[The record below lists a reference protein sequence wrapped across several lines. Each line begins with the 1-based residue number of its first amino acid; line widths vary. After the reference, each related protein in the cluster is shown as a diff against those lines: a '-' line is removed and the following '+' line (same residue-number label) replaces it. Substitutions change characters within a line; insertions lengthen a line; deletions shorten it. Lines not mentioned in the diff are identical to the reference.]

1 LPVRRLTRSALV
13 VTLVCLLNLTTTA
26 AAQDTTAITRPRP
39 RIGLVLSGGSAK
51 GFAHIGVLA
60 ALERMGVP
68 IDVVT
73 GTSMGAVL
81 GGFYAIGYTPQQIR
95 EIAAGQDWS
104 GLLGDR
110 SDRQMLVPD
119 RRVVGSRTV
128 VSFPVRGGRVTL
140 PSGVVRGDA
149 IMRLL
154 ERVTWRAQ
162 AVRDFTQLP
171 LPFAAVATD
180 VETGEAVA
188 LSTGV
193 LAHAMRAS
201 MAITGVI
208 QPVRLH
214 GRLLMDG
221 AVARNLPAQDAR
233 TLGADFLICSDVSGP
248 LLKGD
253 DLRSI
258 VDIVIQTVAFQMAEH
273 NEQQRRLC
281 DVLIQPDVNG
291 LSTFSFQRVDEWI
304 ERGEAAAALHSDTLR
319 QVAASADDSVRSR
332 MTAPLLRDSVL
343 ISDVIVSGVT
353 APQARN
359 VVTRAVAL
367 RVPARLSALSFDRAL
382 SRLSATHLFSRAT
395 YRIDV
400 TAGDTVAV
408 IEVEAQP
415 QDQIGLGFR
424 FDDHRKAALLFT
436 GTLYNWL
443 QYGSTLDADVRLGEP
458 TQFGVSYLTGRGVVS
473 NFSLGAE
480 ARYTRTLLDIF
491 DDGERVADVN
501 TRVATLAGGVATTLG
516 RTTVAGVRAGIEYVD
531 ADFRIAARDTA
542 QKRAYYTAAAQLWR
556 DTFDRSVFPTR
567 GVSMRFR
574 SEVGYHR
581 LGGKRGFTQHMLDVE
596 QILPLTRT
604 TVVRLRTIAGGAHGN
619 DFPVHRVFFLGGTLP
634 SPAFPE
640 TQPIFWGLKAQERT
654 GKGVHVWRVSAQKE
668 ILSNVYGTIGANVGN
683 AFDRWEFGS
692 SDYIAG
698 WGASLGIATPIG
710 PVELTVSG
718 RRLDHWPRLSVSLG
732 PLF

>member
-1 LPVRRLTRSALV
+1 MPVRRLTCSAPV
-13 VTLVCLLNLTTTA
+13 VTLVCFLVLATTA
-26 AAQDTTAITRPRP
+26 AAQARP

-60 ALERMGVP
+60 ELERMGVP

-81 GGFYAIGYTPQQIR
+81 GGFYAIGYTPQELRQ
-95 EIAAGQDWS
+95 IAASQDWPA
-104 GLLGDR
+104 LLGDR

-128 VSFPVRGGRVTL
+128 ISFPVRGGRITL

-162 AVRDFTQLP
+162 AVRDFSQLP

-180 VETGEAVA
+180 VETGEAVV

-201 MAITGVI
+201 MALTGVI
-208 QPVRLH
+208 QPIRLN

-233 TLGADFLICSDVSGP
+233 TLGADVLICSDVSGP

-258 VDIVIQTVAFQMAEH
+258 VDIVIQTVAFQMAAH

-291 LSTFSFQRVDEWI
+291 LSTFSFRQVDEWVQ
-304 ERGEAAAALHSDTLR
+304 RGETATRVHSDTLQR
-319 QVAASADDSVRSR
+319 LAARPDTVIRSR
-332 MTAPLLRDSVL
+332 ITRAFLRDSVL
-343 ISDVIVSGVT
+343 ISDVVVDGVT

-359 VVTRAVAL
+359 AVTRAVGL
-367 RVPARLSALSFDRAL
+367 RLPAQLSALSFDRAL

-395 YRIDV
+395 YRIDA
-400 TAGDTVAV
+400 TATDTIAV

-443 QYGSTLDADVRLGEP
+443 QYGSTLDADLRLGEP
-458 TQFGVSYLTGRGVVS
+458 TQFGVSYLAGRGVVS

-491 DDGERVADVN
+491 ENGERVADVN
-501 TRVATLAGGVATTLG
+501 ARVATVTAGAATTLS
-516 RTTVAGVRAGIEYVD
+516 RTTVAGVRAGVEYID
-531 ADFRIAARDTA
+531 ADFRIAASDTA
-542 QKRAYYTAAAQLWR
+542 QKRAYYTAAALLWR

-567 GVSMRFR
+567 GISIRLR
-574 SEVGYHR
+574 SEAGDHR
-581 LGGKRGFTQHMLDVE
+581 LGGKTSFTQHVVDVE
-596 QILPLTRT
+596 QILGLTPK
-604 TVVRLRTIAGGAHGN
+604 TVLRVRAIAGASSG
-619 DFPVHRVFFLGGTLP
+619 DDLPVHRVFFLGGTLH

-640 TQPIFWGLKAQERT
+640 TQPIFWGLKPQERT
-654 GKGVHVWRVSAQKE
+654 GRAVQVVRVAAQKE
-668 ILSNVYGTIGANVGN
+668 IFSDVYGTVGVNVGN
-683 AFDRWEFGS
+683 ALDTWRFRFA
-692 SDYIAG
+692 DYIAG
-698 WGASLGIATPIG
+698 WGASLGMATPIG
-710 PVELTVSG
+710 PVELTASG
-718 RRLDHWPRLSVSLG
+718 RRLDRWPRLSVSLG

>member
-1 LPVRRLTRSALV
+1 MRARALGRGARALTLG
-13 VTLVCLLNLTTTA
+13 CLLLAAPA
-26 AAQDTTAITRPRP
+26 AAQDTVSASPKRP

-51 GFAHIGVLA
+51 GFAHIGVIA
-60 ALERMGVP
+60 ALERAGVP
-68 IDVVT
+68 ISVVA

-81 GGFYAIGYTPQQIR
+81 GGFYSIGYTPAQLRQV
-95 EIAAGQDWS
+95 AASQDWAA
-104 GLLGDR
+104 LLGDR

-128 VSFPVRGGRVTL
+128 ISFPVRGGRVTL

-162 AVRDFTQLP
+162 PVRDFMQLP

-180 VETGEAVA
+180 VETGEAVV
-188 LSTGV
+188 LTSGV
-193 LAHAMRAS
+193 LAQAMRAS

-208 QPVRLH
+208 QPIRLN

-233 TLGADFLICSDVSGP
+233 TLGADILICSDVSGP

-258 VDIVIQTVAFQMAEH
+258 VDIVVQTVAFQMAEH
-273 NEQQRRLC
+273 NEEQRRLC
-281 DVLIQPDVNG
+281 DVLIQPDVKG
-291 LSTFSFQRVDEWI
+291 LSTFSFEEVDKWI
-304 ERGEAAAALHSDTLR
+304 ERGEAAAALHADTLGR
-319 QVAASADDSVRSR
+319 LAAIGDTSSGGRVI
-332 MTAPLLRDSVL
+332 APLLRDSVV
-343 ISDVIVSGVT
+343 ITDVMVSGVT

-367 RVPARLSALSFDRAL
+367 RVPARVSANSLDRAL
-382 SRLSATHLFSRAT
+382 SRVSATHLFSRAT
-395 YRIDV
+395 YRIDA
-400 TAGDTVAV
+400 TPTDTVAV

-436 GTLYNWL
+436 GTIYNWL

-458 TQFGVSYLTGRGVVS
+458 TQFGVSYLAGRGVVS

-491 DDGERVADVN
+491 EEGERIADIN
-501 TRVATLAGGVATTLG
+501 TRVATLGGGAARTLG
-516 RTTVAGVRAGIEYVD
+516 RTTVIGVRMGLEYVD
-531 ADFRIAARDTA
+531 ADFRVADSDTA
-542 QKRAYYTAAAQLWR
+542 QKRTYYTAAAQLWR
-556 DTFDRSVFPTR
+556 DTFDRSFFPTR
-567 GVSMRFR
+567 GISLRLR
-574 SEVGYHR
+574 SEVGNNR
-581 LGGKRGFTQHMLDVE
+581 LGGRTSFTQHTGDVE
-596 QILPLTRT
+596 QLLRLPWT
-604 TVVRLRTIAGGAHGN
+604 TVLRLRAIAGVSRGG
-619 DFPVHRVFFLGGTLP
+619 DLPVHRVFFLGGTIP

-640 TQPIFWGLKAQERT
+640 TELTFWGLKPDERS
-654 GKGVHVWRVSAQKE
+654 GRAVQVVRVSLQKE
-668 ILSNVYGTIGANVGN
+668 IVNEVYGTVGVNVGN
-683 AFDRWEFGS
+683 TLDHWRLRS

-698 WGASLGIATPIG
+698 WGASLGMATPIG
-710 PVELTVSG
+710 PVELTASG
-718 RRLDHWPRLSVSLG
+718 RRLDEWPRLSVSLG

>member
-1 LPVRRLTRSALV
+1 VSVRRLTCRAPV
-13 VTLVCLLNLTTTA
+13 VTLVCFLILATTA
-26 AAQDTTAITRPRP
+26 AAQDTTAITRARP

-68 IDVVT
+68 IDIVT

-81 GGFYAIGYTPQQIR
+81 GGFYAIGYTPQEIR
-95 EIAAGQDWS
+95 QIAASQDWS

-110 SDRQMLVPD
+110 GDRQMLVPD

-128 VSFPVRGGRVTL
+128 VSFPVRGGRVAL

-162 AVRDFTQLP
+162 AVRDFAQLP

-180 VETGEAVA
+180 VETGEAVV

-201 MAITGVI
+201 MALTGVI
-208 QPVRLH
+208 QPIRLN

-248 LLKGD
+248 LLKGA

-258 VDIVIQTVAFQMAEH
+258 VDIVIQTVGFQMAAH
-273 NEQQRRLC
+273 NEQQRQLC
-281 DVLIQPDVNG
+281 DVLIQPDVNA
-291 LSTFSFQRVDEWI
+291 LSTFSFRQVDEWVQ
-304 ERGEAAAALHSDTLR
+304 RGETATRVHADTLQR
-319 QVAASADDSVRSR
+319 LAVWGDSALSHV
-332 MTAPLLRDSVL
+332 TAPLLPDSVL
-343 ISDVIVSGVT
+343 ISDVVVDGVT

-359 VVTRAVAL
+359 VVTRAVDL
-367 RVPARLSALSFDRAL
+367 RTPARLSALTFDRAL
-382 SRLSATHLFSRAT
+382 ARLSATHLFSRAT
-395 YRIDV
+395 YRIDA
-400 TAGDTVAV
+400 TATDMVAV

-443 QYGSTLDADVRLGEP
+443 QYGSTLDADLRLGEP
-458 TQFGVSYLTGRGVVS
+458 TQFGVSYLAGRGVVS

-491 DDGERVADVN
+491 ENGERVADVN
-501 TRVATLAGGVATTLG
+501 TRVATVTGGAARTLS
-516 RTTVAGVRAGIEYVD
+516 RTTVAGVRAGVEYID
-531 ADFRIAARDTA
+531 ADFRIAASDTA
-542 QKRAYYTAAAQLWR
+542 LKRAYYTAAALLWR
-556 DTFDRSVFPTR
+556 DSFDRSVFPTR
-567 GVSMRFR
+567 GISVRLR
-574 SEVGYHR
+574 SEVADNQ
-581 LGGKRGFTQHMLDVE
+581 LGGRTSFTQHVFDVE
-596 QILPLTRT
+596 QILGLTPTMVLR
-604 TVVRLRTIAGGAHGN
+604 VRAIAGASHGR
-619 DFPVHRVFFLGGTLP
+619 DLPVHRQFFLGGTLP

-640 TQPIFWGLKAQERT
+640 TQPIFWGLKPQERT
-654 GKGVHVWRVSAQKE
+654 GRAVQVVRVAAQKE
-668 ILSNVYGTIGANVGN
+668 IFSDVYGTVGVNVGN
-683 AFDRWEFGS
+683 ALDSWRLRFAG
-692 SDYIAG
+692 YVAG
-698 WGASLGIATPIG
+698 WGASLGMATPIG
-710 PVELTVSG
+710 PVELTASG
-718 RRLDHWPRLSVSLG
+718 RRLDRWPRVSVSLG

>member
-1 LPVRRLTRSALV
+1 MRTRSYSGGARAL
-13 VTLVCLLNLTTTA
+13 TLGCLVLATTA
-26 AAQDTTAITRPRP
+26 AAQDTTSTTTARP

-60 ALERMGVP
+60 ALERAGVP
-68 IDVVT
+68 ISVVS

-81 GGFYAIGYTPQQIR
+81 GGFYSIGYTPQQLR
-95 EIAAGQDWS
+95 AIAATQDWTA
-104 GLLGDR
+104 LLGDR

-128 VSFPVRGGRVTL
+128 ISFPVRGGRVTL

-154 ERVTWRAQ
+154 ERITWRAQ
-162 AVRDFTQLP
+162 PVRDFTQLP

-180 VETGEAVA
+180 VETGEAVV
-188 LSTGV
+188 LTSGV
-193 LAHAMRAS
+193 LAQAMRAS

-208 QPVRLH
+208 QPIRLN

-233 TLGADFLICSDVSGP
+233 TLGADILICSDVSGP

-273 NEQQRRLC
+273 NEEQRRLC
-281 DVLIQPDVNG
+281 DVLIQPDVKG
-291 LSTFSFQRVDEWI
+291 LSTFSFEEVDDWV
-304 ERGEAAAALHSDTLR
+304 ERGEAAAALHADTLR
-319 QVAASADDSVRSR
+319 RLAAIADTSR
-332 MTAPLLRDSVL
+332 GNRVIAPLLRDSVM
-343 ISDVIVSGVT
+343 ITDVMVSGVT
-353 APQARN
+353 AQQARN

-367 RVPARLSALSFDRAL
+367 RVPARLSASSLDRAL

-395 YRIDV
+395 YRID
-400 TAGDTVAV
+400 TTTTDTLVV
-408 IEVEAQP
+408 IQVEAQP

-458 TQFGVSYLTGRGVVS
+458 TQFGVSYLAGRGVVS
-473 NFSLGAE
+473 NFSMGAE

-491 DDGERVADVN
+491 EAGERIADIN
-501 TRVATLAGGVATTLG
+501 TRVATFSGGAARTLG
-516 RTTVAGVRAGIEYVD
+516 RTTVIGVRGGLEYID
-531 ADFRIAARDTA
+531 ADFRIADSDTA

-556 DTFDRSVFPTR
+556 DTFDRSFFPTR
-567 GVSMRFR
+567 GISLRLR
-574 SEVGYHR
+574 SEVGNNR
-581 LGGKRGFTQHMLDVE
+581 LGGRNSFTQHVGDVE
-596 QILPLTRT
+596 QILPLPWSS
-604 TVVRLRTIAGGAHGN
+604 VLRLRALAGVARGA
-619 DFPVHRVFFLGGTLP
+619 DLPVHRVFFLGGTIP

-640 TQPIFWGLKAQERT
+640 TQPIFWGLKPNERS
-654 GKGVHVWRVSAQKE
+654 GRAVQVIRASVQKE
-668 ILSNVYGTIGANVGN
+668 IANEVYGTVGVNVGN
-683 AFDRWEFGS
+683 ALPRWRIRS

-698 WGASLGIATPIG
+698 WGASLGMATPIG
-710 PVELTVSG
+710 PVELTASG
-718 RRLDHWPRLSVSLG
+718 RRLDDWPRLSVSLG

>member
-1 LPVRRLTRSALV
+1 M
-13 VTLVCLLNLTTTA
+13 
-26 AAQDTTAITRPRP
+26 
-39 RIGLVLSGGSAK
+39 LSGGSAK

-60 ALERMGVP
+60 ALERAGVP
-68 IDVVT
+68 ISVVA

-81 GGFYAIGYTPQQIR
+81 GGLYSIGYTPQQIR
-95 EIAAGQDWS
+95 GIAASQDWTA
-104 GLLGDR
+104 LLGDR

-119 RRVVGSRTV
+119 RRVVGSRTLI
-128 VSFPVRGGRVTL
+128 SFPVRGGRITL

-154 ERVTWRAQ
+154 ERTTWRAQ
-162 AVRDFTQLP
+162 SVRDFTQLP

-180 VETGEAVA
+180 VETGEAVV
-188 LSTGV
+188 LTSGV
-193 LAHAMRAS
+193 LAQAMRAS

-208 QPVRLH
+208 QPIRLN

-233 TLGADFLICSDVSGP
+233 TLGADILICSDVSGP

-273 NEQQRRLC
+273 NEEQRRLC

-291 LSTFSFQRVDEWI
+291 LSTFSFEKVDDWI
-304 ERGEAAAALHSDTLR
+304 QRGEAAAVMHADTLR
-319 QVAASADDSVRSR
+319 RLAAVADTSSGGRVVAA
-332 MTAPLLRDSVL
+332 LLRDSL
-343 ISDVIVSGVT
+343 TITDFMVSGVT
-353 APQARN
+353 AQQARN

-367 RVPARLSALSFDRAL
+367 NVPARLSAASLDRAL

-395 YRIDV
+395 YRID
-400 TAGDTVAV
+400 TTPTDTIVV
-408 IEVEAQP
+408 VEVEAQP

-443 QYGSTLDADVRLGEP
+443 QYGSTLDADIRLGEP
-458 TQFGVSYLTGRGVVS
+458 TQFGISYLAGRGVVS
-473 NFSLGAE
+473 NFGLGAE
-480 ARYTRTLLDIF
+480 ARYTRALLDIF
-491 DDGERVADVN
+491 EEGERIADVN
-501 TRVATLAGGVATTLG
+501 TRVVTVGGGAA
-516 RTTVAGVRAGIEYVD
+516 RTISRTSVVGVRGGLEYID
-531 ADFRIAARDTA
+531 ADFRIADSDTA
-542 QKRAYYTAAAQLWR
+542 QKRTYYTAAALLWR

-567 GVSMRFR
+567 GISLRLR
-574 SEVGYHR
+574 SE
-581 LGGKRGFTQHMLDVE
+581 LGNNHLEGRNSFTQHIGDVE
-596 QILPLTRT
+596 QILPLPWA
-604 TVVRLRTIAGGAHGN
+604 TVLRLRAIAGVARGT
-619 DFPVHRVFFLGGTLP
+619 DLPVHRMFFLGGVLP

-640 TQPIFWGLKAQERT
+640 TQPIFWGLKPNERS
-654 GKGVHVWRVSAQKE
+654 GRAVQVIRASLQKE
-668 ILSNVYGTIGANVGN
+668 IVNEVYGTVGVNVGN
-683 AFDRWEFGS
+683 ALDRWRIRS

-698 WGASLGIATPIG
+698 WGVSLGMATPIG
-710 PVELTVSG
+710 PVELTASG
-718 RRLDHWPRLSVSLG
+718 RRLDNWPRLSVSLG

>member
-1 LPVRRLTRSALV
+1 LSVRRFTCSAPFVAFACLFALPATSLTQ
-13 VTLVCLLNLTTTA
+13 NA
-26 AAQDTTAITRPRP
+26 AARP

-51 GFAHIGVLA
+51 GFAHIGVLD

-81 GGFYAIGYTPQQIR
+81 GGFYAIGYTPQQLR
-95 EIAAGQDWS
+95 EIAASQDWAV
-104 GLLGDR
+104 LLGDQR
-110 SDRQMLVPD
+110 DRQMLVPD

-140 PSGVVRGDA
+140 PTGVVRGDA

-162 AVRDFTQLP
+162 GVRDFAQLP

-180 VETGEAVA
+180 VETGEAVV
-188 LSTGV
+188 LSSGV
-193 LAHAMRAS
+193 LAHAIRAS
-201 MAITGVI
+201 MALTGVI
-208 QPVRLH
+208 QPIRLN

-233 TLGADFLICSDVSGP
+233 SLGADVLICSDVSGP

-258 VDIVIQTVAFQMAEH
+258 IDIVVQTVAFQMAEH

-281 DVLIQPDVNG
+281 DVLITPDVKD
-291 LSTFSFQRVDEWI
+291 LSTFSFDQVDEWRK
-304 ERGEAAAALHSDTLR
+304 RGEAATAMHSEALQRLAATGEANMPTR
-319 QVAASADDSVRSR
+319 V
-332 MTAPLLRDSVL
+332 TAPLLRDSVTITDL
-343 ISDVIVSGVT
+343 VVSGVT
-353 APQARN
+353 AAEARR

-367 RVPARLSALSFDRAL
+367 RLPARLSALSFDRAL

-395 YRIDV
+395 YRID
-400 TAGDTVAV
+400 TTPTDTVAV

-415 QDQIGLGFR
+415 QDQVGLGFR

-436 GTLYNWL
+436 GTVFNWL

-458 TQFGVSYLTGRGVVS
+458 TQFGISYLTGRGVVS
-473 NFSLGAE
+473 SFTLGAE
-480 ARYTRTLLDIF
+480 ARYTRALLDIYE
-491 DDGERVADVN
+491 DGERIADIN
-501 TRVATLAGGVATTLG
+501 TRVTTATTGIATTLG
-516 RTTVAGVRAGIEYVD
+516 RTTVVGARGSIEYVD
-531 ADFRIAARDTA
+531 ADFRIAALDSS
-542 QKRAYYTAAAQLWR
+542 QKQAYYTAAALLWR

-567 GVSMRFR
+567 GFSMRAR
-574 SEVGYHR
+574 SELGTRR
-581 LGGKRGFTQHMLDVE
+581 LDGRRSFTQHMIDVE
-596 QILPLTRT
+596 RILPITRST
-604 TVVRLRTIAGGAHGN
+604 ALRVRAIAGTTQGN
-619 DFPVHRVFFLGGTLP
+619 DVPVHRRFFLGGTLP

-640 TQPIFWGLKAQERT
+640 TQPMFWGLKPQERT
-654 GKGVHVWRVSAQKE
+654 GRTVHVARVSVQRRL
-668 ILSNVYGTIGANVGN
+668 LSDLYATLGVNVGTTGE
-683 AFDRWEFGS
+683 A
-692 SDYIAG
+692 SDHLAG
-698 WGASLGIATPIG
+698 WGAALGMATPIG
-710 PVELTVSG
+710 PVELTVHG
-718 RRLDHWPRLSVSLG
+718 RKLDRWPRLSVSLG

>member
-1 LPVRRLTRSALV
+1 MPLRRLTRSAPV
-13 VTLVCLLNLTTTA
+13 VTLACLILTATA
-26 AAQDTTAITRPRP
+26 AAQDTTAIARARP
-39 RIGLVLSGGSAK
+39 RIGVVLSGGSAK

-81 GGFYAIGYTPQQIR
+81 GGFYAIGYTPQQLR
-95 EIAAGQDWS
+95 EIAASQDWTA
-104 GLLGDR
+104 LLGDR
-110 SDRQMLVPD
+110 RDRQMLVPD

-140 PSGVVRGDA
+140 PTGVVRGDA

-154 ERVTWRAQ
+154 ERVTWRAA

-180 VETGEAVA
+180 VETGEAVV

-208 QPVRLH
+208 QPIRLG

-233 TLGADFLICSDVSGP
+233 ALGADLLICSDVSGP

-258 VDIVIQTVAFQMAEH
+258 VDIVIQTVGFQMAEH

-281 DVLIQPDVNG
+281 DVLIQPDVKG
-291 LSTFSFQRVDEWI
+291 LSTFSFEDVDEWI
-304 ERGEAAAALHSDTLR
+304 ARGEAAAALHGDTLSR
-319 QVAASADDSVRSR
+319 LAARPDTVIPRRISRSF
-332 MTAPLLRDSVL
+332 LRDSVL
-343 ISDVIVSGVT
+343 ISDVVVSGVT
-353 APQARN
+353 APHARN

-367 RVPARLSALSFDRAL
+367 RVPARLSAFSLDRAL

-395 YRIDV
+395 YRIDA
-400 TAGDTVAV
+400 TATDTLAV

-443 QYGSTLDADVRLGEP
+443 QYGSTLDAD
-458 TQFGVSYLTGRGVVS
+458 
-473 NFSLGAE
+473 A
-480 ARYTRTLLDIF
+480 
-491 DDGERVADVN
+491 
-501 TRVATLAGGVATTLG
+501 
-516 RTTVAGVRAGIEYVD
+516 
-531 ADFRIAARDTA
+531 
-542 QKRAYYTAAAQLWR
+542 
-556 DTFDRSVFPTR
+556 SV
-567 GVSMRFR
+567 
-574 SEVGYHR
+574 
-581 LGGKRGFTQHMLDVE
+581 
-596 QILPLTRT
+596 LPLR
-604 TVVRLRTIAGGAHGN
+604 
-619 DFPVHRVFFLGGTLP
+619 
-634 SPAFPE
+634 
-640 TQPIFWGLKAQERT
+640 
-654 GKGVHVWRVSAQKE
+654 
-668 ILSNVYGTIGANVGN
+668 
-683 AFDRWEFGS
+683 S
-692 SDYIAG
+692 SI
-698 WGASLGIATPIG
+698 T
-710 PVELTVSG
+710 
-718 RRLDHWPRLSVSLG
+718 
-732 PLF
+732 

>member
-1 LPVRRLTRSALV
+1 M
-13 VTLVCLLNLTTTA
+13 
-26 AAQDTTAITRPRP
+26 TRPRP

-60 ALERMGVP
+60 ALERIGVRV
-68 IDVVT
+68 DVVT

-81 GGFYAIGYTPQQIR
+81 GGFYAIGYTPQQLR
-95 EIAAGQDWS
+95 EVAANQDWS
-104 GLLGDR
+104 VLLGDR
-110 SDRQMLVPD
+110 GERQMLVPD

-154 ERVTWRAQ
+154 ERTTWRAQ
-162 AVRDFTQLP
+162 AVRDFMQLP

-180 VETGEAVA
+180 VETGEAVV
-188 LSTGV
+188 LSSGV

-201 MAITGVI
+201 MALTGVI
-208 QPVRLH
+208 QPVSLN

-233 TLGADFLICSDVSGP
+233 TLGADILICSDVSGP

-258 VDIVIQTVAFQMAEH
+258 IDIVIQTVAFQMAQH

-281 DVLIQPDVNG
+281 DVLIQPDVEG
-291 LSTFSFQRVDEWI
+291 LSTFSFEEVDEWI
-304 ERGEAAAALHSDTLR
+304 ERGGAATALHSDTLR
-319 QVAASADDSVRSR
+319 KLAASADPNVPSR
-332 MTAPLLRDSVL
+332 AAAPLLPDTVFV
-343 ISDVIVSGVT
+343 SDVIVSGVT
-353 APQARN
+353 TAPARN

-367 RVPARLSALSFDRAL
+367 RAPGRLSALSFDRAL

-400 TAGDTVAV
+400 TASDTVAV

-443 QYGSTLDADVRLGEP
+443 QYGSTLDGDVRLGEP

-473 NFSLGAE
+473 SFSLGAE
-480 ARYTRTLLDIF
+480 ARYTRTLFDIF
-491 DDGERVADVN
+491 ENAERVADIN
-501 TRVATLAGGVATTLG
+501 TRVATVTGGMGRTLG
-516 RTTVAGVRAGIEYVD
+516 RTTVAGIRGGVEYVD
-531 ADFRIAARDTA
+531 ADFRIAGSDTA
-542 QKRAYYTAAAQLWR
+542 QKRTYVTAAAQLWR

-567 GVSMRFR
+567 GVSLRLR
-574 SEVGYHR
+574 SEVGYHQ
-581 LGGKRGFTQHMLDVE
+581 LGTRRSFTQHLLDIE

-604 TVVRLRTIAGGAHGN
+604 TVLRVRGIAGAAHS
-619 DFPVHRVFFLGGTLP
+619 DDLPVHRVFFLGG
-634 SPAFPE
+634 AFPAPVFSE
-640 TQPIFWGLKAQERT
+640 TQPIFWGLKPQERA
-654 GKGVHVWRVSAQKE
+654 GKAVQVLRLSAQKE
-668 ILSNVYGTIGANVGN
+668 IFTEMYGTIGVNVGN
-683 AFDRWEFGS
+683 AFDRWTFR
-692 SDYIAG
+692 SDDHIGG
-698 WGASLGIATPIG
+698 WGASLGMATPIG
-710 PVELTVSG
+710 PVEVTASG
-718 RRLDHWPRLSVSLG
+718 RRLDRWPRLSISLG